1 MVITLTEYQ
10 YLIKMEP
17 SDIMKDEWCYERG
30 MKGVIILNNS
40 LVLTILLFT
49 GFLVL
54 LYIFTK
60 PCPDNCTI

>member
-40 LVLTILLFT
+40 PVLTI
-49 GFLVL
+49 
-54 LYIFTK
+54 
-60 PCPDNCTI
+60 